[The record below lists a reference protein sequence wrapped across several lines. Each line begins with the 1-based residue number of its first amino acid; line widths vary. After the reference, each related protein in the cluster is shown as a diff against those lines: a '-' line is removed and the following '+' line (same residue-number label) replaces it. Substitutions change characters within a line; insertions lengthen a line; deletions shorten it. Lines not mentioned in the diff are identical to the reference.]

1 MSLHRSRP
9 REVLRLLNESSRIVV
24 VKFGGSVL
32 DSESSVD
39 KAAKVVKD
47 SHERGDGVI
56 VVVSA
61 MKGVTDSLLEFS
73 KHSNPSMPP
82 SKLDDLLSL
91 GERASARRFA
101 AALQRGGV
109 EAVIIDPDSKL
120 WPIVTDETHLNANPL
135 IEESRELVRSLIVPL
150 VNEGKVL
157 VVCGFVGRSTT
168 GKITTMGRGGS
179 DTTAIFL
186 GRCLGAKEVVL
197 IKDTEGV
204 FSSDPDKVENP
215 YFVQSL
221 EGDEAERLASGGAK
235 FLQAK
240 SLRFKP
246 EGMRVR
252 ITSLDKIESGTVI
265 EGELPDL
272 AARMITVVGSAASR
286 IESIVELTRAVER
299 AHARLLSLSL
309 ETNSVILYVAGG
321 RDITEIVHDVVTRK
335 GVGKAVSAFEGLGM
349 LTVYGKGLETTPGLV
364 QRLTQP
370 LARAGINLYGIMTIS
385 SSIRVFL
392 QSSQA
397 AAALDMV
404 KKALIAKEEEDEQG
418 EGRT

>member
-1 MSLHRSRP
+1 M
-9 REVLRLLNESSRIVV
+9 LNELSRIVV

-120 WPIVTDETHLNANPL
+120 WPIVTDEIHLDANPL
-135 IEESRELVRSLIVPL
+135 IEESGELVRSLIVPL

-157 VVCGFVGRSTT
+157 VVCGFVGRSTS

-246 EGMRVR
+246 EGMRIR

-272 AARMITVVGSAASR
+272 AARLEQESVTMITVVGSAASR

-404 KKALIAKEEEDEQG
+404 KNALIAKEEEEEEQG